1 VGDEYMIGPIEFRS
15 IFKVKN
21 YGQDD
26 DLKRQWS
33 HVLVHEPEAVATQLR
48 VELRPDF
55 SDEDPNEQFLLD
67 EEGNPITERLF
78 DLSFSK
84 GRQTG
89 PSGRE
94 LFDFLQIVM
103 SNFAPEEPVR
113 ILNHT
118 IRVTPRIGG

>member
-1 VGDEYMIGPIEFRS
+1 MIGPIEFRS
-15 IFKVKN
+15 VFKVKN
-21 YGQDD
+21 YGKDD

-33 HVLVHEPEAVATQLR
+33 HIVVHEPEAVATQLR

-55 SDEDPNEQFLLD
+55 QDSDPLDEFLLD
-67 EEGNPITERLF
+67 EEGEAVPERVF
-78 DLSFSK
+78 DLSFAS
-84 GRQTG
+84 GRQTA
-89 PSGRE
+89 PTGRGI
-94 LFDFLQIVM
+94 FNFLQVVM